1 MNKNTITPPL
11 PLNYMVDILPTNDS
25 RRIFTPTTNTLDI
38 YKEVQDARMIKTDT
52 YNLTKVLK
60 DRRNLYSY

>member
-1 MNKNTITPPL
+1 MNG
-11 PLNYMVDILPTNDS
+11 NYLFPRVQMLDINPQVDY
-25 RRIFTPTTNTLDI
+25 RKIFTPTTNAMNV
-38 YKEVQDARMIKTDT
+38 YNEVQDARMIKTDT